1 MANIALDIKANTSK
15 ALGEFKKLSREL
27 DNKFLVQGLKLDV
40 VKNAFR
46 QINKEFEQ
54 SLGNQGF
61 KTSETT
67 NQLQRNAAAN
77 LAILNKMSF
86 EAASQVTR
94 DVKKNLQGLQAEAK
108 ITGDVVKESLVAAS
122 FFDFSGSEEDVK
134 RQFKSFAN
142 QFATVSQDLNDSFG
156 KSGAGDFQK
165 VLTGQASVET
175 LYGLDFGQGGATS
188 NLLQKAIRDNYGNID
203 AVTGEARTA
212 LIKQI
217 LRDFQDVNT
226 DVGEILQNSKQQ
238 AKIDDPFRFINREI
252 SSLFSPLGVFGS
264 LREIGGTFEN
274 LNGDTVPRNVLQ
286 LTAELIRTIFDK
298 DKGLFATLAKS
309 LGEVFNFKT
318 KNILE
323 PILRGIEFLTGAL
336 TSLRDFL
343 ASPLFKNFL
352 GIFKPL
358 VNAIKG
364 IEMPEKLTAE
374 DINKGVSKIFD
385 GIRGLLSNLNTYIS
399 NVDTKVVGDIVGNF
413 LGEIINTLP
422 DLIAVVFTSIGKA
435 IDFVIDLLNS
445 DGIQGS
451 QLGSVLASVAN
462 GIGSLIGKT
471 FQLIGA
477 ALPKI
482 VGGALSGV
490 GQLDG
495 GGKLLLGGAIAE
507 GLTRLFTGKGILGNL
522 GDTLSRGKSNLA
534 SRLNPFSKVPSSR
547 RDVIARDSIAARGSE
562 QQRWGRLYQYLDRI
576 LNVLGGESLDGQDFD
591 RDRGRNRSSK
601 RRRDR
606 RARQLRDQRRKR
618 DIRNGTRQTRF
629 SRINNRFRKF
639 GGLGTDALR
648 RGTQAINPFR
658 TRGYTNPIGPL
669 PLNSQA
675 PYAATRG
682 GGFTP
687 RLESALRPSRFTTPS
702 IPRPIAVD
710 PSIARGSRALAD
722 ISKGGSVARGMGL
735 GIGNPIQ
742 RTLIGTR
749 SSDVASRFASR
760 YGTRGILSRGA
771 GRLGGGLLQGAL
783 TVGALASI
791 FGGGS
796 AQAAEIDKD
805 DSLSAEE
812 KEFYKAENQKRTRE
826 EAGKAVIGA
835 AGGVLG
841 GAVGSVFGPAGTII
855 GGMLGSVAGEL
866 VANVLPAPI
875 TEGVGKLAEDI
886 GKWFSGV
893 WSNVSSG
900 WNSATKAVG
909 DFFGKE
915 GPIQRLG
922 RFVGG
927 NLKGG
932 VQNIQNFFGDEGPI
946 QRAGKWFGELGGK
959 IMGKIEEAWN
969 GMLDNLTGLPLN
981 IILTA
986 LGPIGSV
993 FRGVLTTATAEREKQ
1008 RKESDVNF
1016 SGGFNYIG
1024 GRNSF
1029 NEYEGFRMPD
1039 GVTFIPITGSTSM
1052 ANLSGGGSRSNET
1065 TNNISIT
1072 VNGAENPQEIAR
1084 QVVTILDDEYSISSN
1099 QATT

>member
-142 QFATVSQDLNDSFG
+142 QFATVSQELDDSFG

-212 LIKQI
+212 LIERI
-217 LRDFQDVNT
+217 LKDLQDGNT
-226 DVGEILQNSKQQ
+226 TIGKILKDSKAQ
-238 AKIDDPFRFINREI
+238 AKIDDPFRFIKREI
-252 SSLFSPLGVFGS
+252 SSLFSPRGVFGN
-264 LREIGGTFEN
+264 LREIGESFTSINGQEN
-274 LNGDTVPRNVLQ
+274 IPRNVLQ

-309 LGEVFNFKT
+309 FGEVFGFETENV
-318 KNILE
+318 LE
-323 PILRGIEFLTGAL
+323 PILVGIEFLTGAL
-336 TSLRDFL
+336 RSLRDFL
-343 ASPLFKNFL
+343 ASPQFKKFL

-358 VNAIKG
+358 AAAIRGIDTSKISLDVETIKG
-364 IEMPEKLTAE
+364 FVGRIGET
-374 DINKGVSKIFD
+374 IRGIFD
-385 GIRGLLSNLNTYIS
+385 KAASFIRNLDTSAVSDVLGTIIGELVKTIPSLLGLIFSSLG
-399 NVDTKVVGDIVGNF
+399 KVVG
-413 LGEIINTLP
+413 
-422 DLIAVVFTSIGKA
+422 
-435 IDFVIDLLNS
+435 
-445 DGIQGS
+445 
-451 QLGSVLASVAN
+451 LAFDTVNKS
-462 GIGSLIGKT
+462 GP
-471 FQLIGA
+471 GA
-477 ALPKI
+477 ALIYAALTTGAINFIDKI
-482 VGGALSGV
+482 FGGPGIIGRLKNVFANTIGKRLGDIAKMFGLGKGV
-490 GQLDG
+490 GAGRPAVSD
-495 GGKLLLGGAIAE
+495 A
-507 GLTRLFTGKGILGNL
+507 
-522 GDTLSRGKSNLA
+522 
-534 SRLNPFSKVPSSR
+534 V
-547 RDVIARDSIAARGSE
+547 AARGTD
-562 QQRWGRLYQYLDRI
+562 QQRWTKLYTYLQNI
-576 LNVLGGESLDGQDFD
+576 LRALNGQGPLEEGGGQDGE
-591 RDRGRNRSSK
+591 RRGS
-601 RRRDR
+601 RRERDR

-618 DIRNGTRQTRF
+618 DIRNGTRQTRL

-639 GGLGTDALR
+639 GGLGIDALR
-648 RGTQAINPFR
+648 RGTQAINPVR

-675 PYAATRG
+675 PYAAAPG

-687 RLESALRPSRFTTPS
+687 RLESALRPSRFSQASTGVRNFGS
-702 IPRPIAVD
+702 GVSQGVNQRL
-710 PSIARGSRALAD
+710 RGGFGMD
-722 ISKGGSVARGMGL
+722 KGNRLNRGF
-735 GIGNPIQ
+735 
-742 RTLIGTR
+742 IGTR
-749 SSDVASRFASR
+749 SPDVASRFASR
-760 YGTRGILSRGA
+760 YGSRGILARGA
-771 GRLGGGLLQGAL
+771 GRAAGALGRMGGGLLGGAITIGGL
-783 TVGALASI
+783 AAL
-791 FGGGS
+791 FGGQK
-796 AQAAEIDKD
+796 AAAAEIDAD
-805 DSLSAEE
+805 DRIPPEE
-812 KEFYKAENQKRTRE
+812 KEYYKAENQKRTRE
-826 EAGKAVIGA
+826 QAGKAVVGA
-835 AGGVLG
+835 AGGAIGAALG
-841 GAVGSVFGPAGTII
+841 SIIPGGGTVIGGII
-855 GGMLGSVAGEL
+855 GSIAGEIL
-866 VANVLPAPI
+866 ANTLPAPI
-875 TEGVGKLAEDI
+875 LEGVGKLAEDV
-886 GKWFSGV
+886 GGWFSGA
-893 WSNVSSG
+893 WSNISSG
-900 WNSATKAVG
+900 WSSATKSIG

-915 GPIQRLG
+915 GPIQKAG
-922 RFVGG
+922 R
-927 NLKGG
+927 
-932 VQNIQNFFGDEGPI
+932 
-946 QRAGKWFGELGGK
+946 WFGGLGGK
-959 IMGKIEEAWN
+959 IMGKIEEAWS
-969 GMLDNLTGLPLN
+969 GMLDNLTSLPLN
-981 IILTA
+981 IVLKA
-986 LGPIGSV
+986 LGPLGENFSN
-993 FRGVLTTATAEREKQ
+993 VLTTAKAKREEQ
-1008 RKESDVNF
+1008 RQDPTKNSF
-1016 SGGFNYIG
+1016 AGGFSYLG
-1024 GRNSF
+1024 GRNAF

>member
-142 QFATVSQDLNDSFG
+142 QFATVSQDLDDSFG

-175 LYGLDFGQGGATS
+175 LYGLDFGQGGATA

-212 LIKQI
+212 LIKKI
-217 LRDFQDVNT
+217 LKDFQDVNT
-226 DVGEILQNSKQQ
+226 DVGKILQGSKEQ

-252 SSLFSPLGVFGS
+252 SSLFSPRGVFGS
-264 LREIGGTFEN
+264 LREIGESFTSINGQEN
-274 LNGDTVPRNVLQ
+274 IPRNVLQ

-298 DKGLFATLAKS
+298 DNGLFATLAKS

-318 KNILE
+318 KNVLE

-343 ASPLFKNFL
+343 ASPQFKKFL
-352 GIFKPL
+352 GIFEPL
-358 VNAIKG
+358 ASAIRGIDTSKISFDVKTIKG
-364 IEMPEKLTAE
+364 FV
-374 DINKGVSKIFD
+374 GKI
-385 GIRGLLSNLNTYIS
+385 GETIRGLFDKASSFIKNLDTSAISDVLGTIIGELVKTIPSLLGLIFSSLS
-399 NVDTKVVGDIVGNF
+399 KVVG
-413 LGEIINTLP
+413 
-422 DLIAVVFTSIGKA
+422 
-435 IDFVIDLLNS
+435 
-445 DGIQGS
+445 
-451 QLGSVLASVAN
+451 LAFDTVNKS
-462 GIGSLIGKT
+462 GP
-471 FQLIGA
+471 GA
-477 ALPKI
+477 ALI
-482 VGGALSGV
+482 YTALTA
-490 GQLDG
+490 
-495 GGKLLLGGAIAE
+495 GAINFIDKIFGGPGIIGRIRNVFANTIGKKLGDVAKMF
-507 GLTRLFTGKGILGNL
+507 GLGKGAG
-522 GDTLSRGKSNLA
+522 RGLPPVSDA
-534 SRLNPFSKVPSSR
+534 V
-547 RDVIARDSIAARGSE
+547 AARGTD
-562 QQRWGRLYQYLDRI
+562 QQRWSKLYTYLENI
-576 LNVLGGESLDGQDFD
+576 LRALNGQGPLEEGGEQG
-591 RDRGRNRSSK
+591 RERRGT
-601 RRRDR
+601 RRERDR
-606 RARQLRDQRRKR
+606 RARQLRGRRQRR
-618 DIRNGTRQTRF
+618 DRF
-629 SRINNRFRKF
+629 RSVQRGFSGVNNRFRRF
-639 GGLGTDALR
+639 GGGGVDLLR
-648 RGTQAINPFR
+648 RGVDTFR
-658 TRGYTNPIGPL
+658 PGRRAYTNPVGPL
-669 PLNSQA
+669 PLNSA
-675 PYAATRG
+675 EDWARRGRLDPMSSRG
-682 GGFTP
+682 GTLYSP
-687 RLESALRPSRFTTPS
+687 RLESSLRPSRFS
-702 IPRPIAVD
+702 GGFGMDKGNALN
-710 PSIARGSRALAD
+710 RG
-722 ISKGGSVARGMGL
+722 
-735 GIGNPIQ
+735 
-742 RTLIGTR
+742 LIGTG
-749 SSDVASRFASR
+749 SPDVASRFASR
-760 YGTRGILSRGA
+760 YGSRGILARGA
-771 GRLGGGLLQGAL
+771 GRAAGALGQMGGGLLGGAIAIGGL
-783 TVGALASI
+783 AALFSGNKA
-791 FGGGS
+791 
-796 AQAAEIDKD
+796 AAAEIDAD
-805 DSLSAEE
+805 DRIPPEE
-812 KEFYKAENQKRTRE
+812 REFYKAENQKRTRE
-826 EAGKAVIGA
+826 QAGKAVVGA
-835 AGGVLG
+835 AGGAIGAALG
-841 GAVGSVFGPAGTII
+841 SIIPGGGTVIGGII
-855 GGMLGSVAGEL
+855 GSIAGEIL
-866 VANVLPAPI
+866 ANTLPAPI
-875 TEGVGKLAEDI
+875 LEGVGKLAEDV
-886 GKWFSGV
+886 GGWFGGV
-893 WSNVSSG
+893 WESIKGG
-900 WNSATKAVG
+900 WDSATKAIG

-946 QRAGKWFGELGGK
+946 QSVGKWFGELGGK

-969 GMLDNLTGLPLN
+969 GLLDNLTGLPLN
-981 IILTA
+981 VILAA
-986 LGPIGSV
+986 LGPLGSV
-993 FRGVLTTATAEREKQ
+993 FRGVLTTAKAKRDEERKD
-1008 RKESDVNF
+1008 SDVNF

-1039 GVTFIPITGSTSM
+1039 GVTFIPITGSTSL
-1052 ANLSGGGSRSNET
+1052 ANLSGGSSRSNET

-1072 VNGAENPQEIAR
+1072 VNGSENPQEVAR
-1084 QVVTILDDEYSISSN
+1084 QVITILDTEYSISSN